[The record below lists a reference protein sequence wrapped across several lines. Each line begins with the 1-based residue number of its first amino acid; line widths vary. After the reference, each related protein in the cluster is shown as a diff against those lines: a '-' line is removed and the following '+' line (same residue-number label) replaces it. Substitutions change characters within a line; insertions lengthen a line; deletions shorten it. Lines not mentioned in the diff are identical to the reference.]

1 MKKNKLPR
9 SLLWLKFLTLFMPA
23 ATLLGLMLVF
33 LYFSLIYSPVSIS
46 SPSLSQP
53 VERLAANITD
63 GHFDYGQGLAFF
75 QNHQVEP
82 PVQPL
87 AEFTQRLDKR
97 VLSAYDEEVVGE
109 KWIEIDLEKQKLYA
123 WEGDQLAG
131 EFLISSGKWGRT
143 PTGEFRIWSKLKYT
157 LMHGGS
163 KELNT
168 YYYLPNVPFTQYFYG
183 GYGIHGCYWHNNFG
197 HPMSHGCINMY
208 TPDAQ
213 WLFYWTSPLPPENQW
228 VVYPSV
234 DDPGTKVVVHGEAPW
249 D

>member
-1 MKKNKLPR
+1 MLNFKLTRLNIVTIFLPLVGFLG
-9 SLLWLKFLTLFMPA
+9 SVVILLFFTFFPQFLFPPLN
-23 ATLLGLMLVF
+23 
-33 LYFSLIYSPVSIS
+33 LY
-46 SPSLSQP
+46 SQP
-53 VERLAANITD
+53 AEKLAANITN
-63 GHFDYGQGLAFF
+63 GHFSYGQGLAFF

-82 PVQPL
+82 PIEPF
-87 AEFTQRLDKR
+87 AEFTQRLDQR
-97 VLSAYDEEVVGE
+97 VLSVYDEEVVRE
-109 KWIEIDLEKQKLYA
+109 KWIEINLAEQKLYA
-123 WEGDQLAG
+123 WEGDKLAD

-168 YYYLPNVPFTQYFYG
+168 YYYLPNVPFTQYFHN
-183 GYGIHGCYWHNNFG
+183 GYGFHGTYWHNNFG

-213 WLFYWTSPLPPENQW
+213 WLFYWTSPSASEEEW
-228 VVYPSV
+228 ITYPSS
-234 DDPGTKVVVHGEAPW
+234 DNPGTKVIVHGEAPW